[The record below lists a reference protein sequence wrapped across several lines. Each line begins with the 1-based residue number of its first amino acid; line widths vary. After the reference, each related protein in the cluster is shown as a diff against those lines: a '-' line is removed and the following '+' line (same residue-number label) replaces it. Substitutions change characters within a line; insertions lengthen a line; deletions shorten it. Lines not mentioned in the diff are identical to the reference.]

1 MSKLMIGSKAKPVR
15 FSYVTV
21 WEPKTIE
28 DGQTPK
34 YSVQLLIDK
43 SDKALVKAFKEAVET
58 AKQEGK
64 GKWNGKVPVNL
75 KVPELRD
82 GDVEKPDD
90 DNYAGKYF
98 VNASSISAPQIVD
111 VDLTEIIDK
120 NEFYS
125 GCYGRATVNFY
136 AFNVGVNK
144 GVACGLGN
152 IQKLTDGPNLGGGT
166 TAAQDFGDDEEEEEI

>member
-15 FSYVTV
+15 FSYAKV
-21 WEPKTIE
+21 WEPKAIE
-28 DGQTPK
+28 EGQTPK
-34 YSVQLLIDK
+34 YSVQFIIDK
-43 SDKALVKAFKEAVET
+43 SDKALVKAINEAIET

-64 GKWNGKVPVNL
+64 SRWEGKIPAKL
-75 KVPELRD
+75 KLPELRD
-82 GDVEKPDD
+82 GDEEHPDD

-98 VNASSISAPQIVD
+98 MNANSVTAPQIVD
-111 VDLTEIIDK
+111 AELNEIIDR

-144 GVACGLGN
+144 GIACGLGN
-152 IQKLTDGPNLGGGT
+152 IQKLKDGPSLGGSSS
-166 TAAQDFGDDEEEEEI
+166 AAQDFGDDEDEI